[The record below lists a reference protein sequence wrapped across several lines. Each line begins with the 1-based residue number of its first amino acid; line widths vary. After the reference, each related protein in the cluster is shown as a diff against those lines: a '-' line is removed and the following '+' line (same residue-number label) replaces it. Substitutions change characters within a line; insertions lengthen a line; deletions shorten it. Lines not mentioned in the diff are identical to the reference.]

1 MDDRPKPA
9 AVIRLALQ
17 LFLEGL
23 ALCLTLTAVLW
34 FLIG

>member
-1 MDDRPKPA
+1 MDDQDRPA

-34 FLIG
+34 FLLG

>member
-1 MDDRPKPA
+1 
-9 AVIRLALQ
+9 VIRLALQ